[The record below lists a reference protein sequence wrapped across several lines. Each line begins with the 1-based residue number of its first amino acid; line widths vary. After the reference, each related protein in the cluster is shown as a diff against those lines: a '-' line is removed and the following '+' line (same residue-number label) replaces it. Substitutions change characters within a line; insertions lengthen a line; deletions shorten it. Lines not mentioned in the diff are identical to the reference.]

1 MSLEKGCLSLNII
14 TFAWKTGR
22 LYGRSDSTKN
32 DGKVKGKVFFLL
44 CLVAMLQ
51 TAVVKAQDVY
61 VYTTGN
67 YTPVAVS
74 KQVSSII
81 FGSTALTLRSSDGS
95 TSSVPYELFS
105 YFRFYQTPIPLSIQ
119 SAAVGEASIDYDGG
133 GVMIKLQR
141 HIDLVELITAT
152 GAVARTYNPRSD
164 AFRMDV
170 SDMPSGIYLVKVT
183 SAGKNYVKKIVR
195 K

>member
-1 MSLEKGCLSLNII
+1 MAEMSLEKGCLSLNII

-51 TAVVKAQDVY
+51 TAVVKAQ
-61 VYTTGN
+61 
-67 YTPVAVS
+67 
-74 KQVSSII
+74 QVSSII

-133 GVMIKLQR
+133 SVMIKLQR